1 MPSAEKTNWRGT
13 RVIEANCI
21 GLSPGDQKNPWVCG
35 AAPQGGAFA
44 FSFPARAIDFVLM
57 KLPFPSRITG
67 FAILLT
73 LVSHAS
79 AIVFRWDNPGSGL
92 WNDAVNW
99 ENDTLLFNDDA
110 QINNGGTALID
121 STQTVITGFAT
132 MGGGLGNGTIL
143 MSGGSLSTN
152 FDIRVGGNV
161 VAGGGTGLFEQ
172 SGGDIFMNGGN
183 FNVGFGLTAIGTYIM
198 TGGTLIEN
206 SGAIFA
212 VGNRGIGTVIQSGG
226 SIYVR
231 GASAVGTSV
240 VQLGRNSNAA
250 GNGNGIGSGRYDLS
264 GGILATA
271 FIRYGQVVSGAGVID
286 TNTFTLRGAG
296 RLITG
301 TIEIFNTAAT
311 NSFNFTGGVLTANTI
326 GIPITNN
333 GGILSPATANFA
345 ANAVDISSIPLDPIG
360 TTTFNGSNAYNQGS
374 TGSLAIDIDFG
385 ANDLVDIG
393 AGAPVVASSIAG
405 KIYVNVLNGF
415 DPPIGSTFD
424 ILTADSITYTASVI
438 GHTPSCN
445 VFKGVIVIGLDG
457 RQVLRLV
464 VVSPPALYSEYQ
476 GLFSAGPFDRDD
488 DSDGLFN
495 GVEYLLGLVP
505 NDPNGVD
512 GAAGAP
518 VVSFTGSGANKRLR
532 IEFSVPEPGPTDATL
547 LVEAS
552 DDLGV
557 TDPGRRSRGKSAR
570 APGLAQRRSPSTR
583 QRTAKSTSQSM
594 IQNWLLRFPHD
605 LCASAARCLKRK
617 ALSLC
622 DQASFA

>member
-1 MPSAEKTNWRGT
+1 
-13 RVIEANCI
+13 
-21 GLSPGDQKNPWVCG
+21 
-35 AAPQGGAFA
+35 
-44 FSFPARAIDFVLM
+44 M
-57 KLPFPSRITG
+57 KLPCPSRIAG
-67 FAILLT
+67 LAVLLT

-79 AIVFRWDNPGSGL
+79 AVVFHWDNPGSGL
-92 WNDAVNW
+92 WNDATNW

-121 STQTVITGFAT
+121 STQNVITGFAT
-132 MGGGLGNGTIL
+132 MGGGSGNGTIL
-143 MSGGSLSTN
+143 MSGGFLRTN
-152 FDIRVGGNV
+152 FDIRVGGNAS
-161 VAGGGTGLFEQ
+161 AGGGIGVFEQ

-183 FNVGFGLTAIGTYIM
+183 FNVGFGLTAVGTYTM
-198 TGGTLIEN
+198 SGGTLIEN

-212 VGNRGIGTVIQSGG
+212 VGNRGLGTVNQSGG

-240 VQLGRNSNAA
+240 VQLGRNAA
-250 GNGNGIGSGRYDLS
+250 TTGNGFGSGRYDLS

-286 TNTFTLRGAG
+286 TNTFNLRGAG

-311 NSFNFTGGVLTANTI
+311 NSFNFSGGVLTANTI
-326 GIPITNN
+326 GIPITND
-333 GGILSPATANFA
+333 GGILSPGTANFL
-345 ANAVDISSIPLDPIG
+345 ANAVDISSIPFDPIG
-360 TTTFNGSNAYNQGS
+360 TTTFNNTNAYNQGS

-385 ANDLVDIG
+385 GNDFVDIG

-415 DPPIGSTFD
+415 DPPVGSTFD
-424 ILTADSITYTASVI
+424 VLTADSITYTASVI

-488 DSDGLFN
+488 DFDGLLN
-495 GVEYLLGLVP
+495 GVEYLLGLLP
-505 NDPNGVD
+505 NDPNGAD
-512 GAAGAP
+512 GAAGSP
-518 VVSFTGSGANKRLR
+518 VLSFTGSGANKRLR

-547 LVEAS
+547 RVEAS

-557 TDPGRRSRGKSAR
+557 TDPWTTIAMKVGQGPWTGAATITVDPAVDCKVHVAVDDTKLVSAVPTRSLRVRG
-570 APGLAQRRSPSTR
+570 
-583 QRTAKSTSQSM
+583 
-594 IQNWLLRFPHD
+594 
-605 LCASAARCLKRK
+605 
-617 ALSLC
+617 SLP
-622 DQASFA
+622 